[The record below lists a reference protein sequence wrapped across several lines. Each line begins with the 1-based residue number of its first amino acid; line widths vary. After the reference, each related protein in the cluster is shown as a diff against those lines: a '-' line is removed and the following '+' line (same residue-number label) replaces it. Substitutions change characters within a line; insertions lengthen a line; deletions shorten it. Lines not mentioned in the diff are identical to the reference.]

1 MMKKMVARHYYFLFL
16 IFLQMNLHAQVH
28 LYDINSVHKIELQFA
43 QTDWDYR
50 MDTAMLGS
58 ETYLMADWVKI
69 DGVQRDSVG
78 VKYKGNSSYDST
90 RAKNPLNIALDE
102 FTNQSYQGYTTL
114 KLSNGYGDPSQIR
127 ELLAYQILRNYMH
140 CPQASFAQVYING
153 NYIGLYTSAENI
165 NKKFCG
171 DHFYSSSGSFF
182 KCNPVSN
189 PGPTTKSNFKYLGTD
204 SSLYESLYELK
215 SDAGWID
222 LIQLCN
228 AATNATQTIE
238 QFIDMDRLIWMLAF
252 NNVFVNLDS
261 YSGVFAQNH
270 YTYKDQTGHFNPI
283 IWDLNMSFGA
293 FPFAGLGGTG
303 MGNLTVTGMQQYSP
317 FDHSND
323 SNWPLINLICNN
335 PSYKKRYVAH
345 AKTILNEF
353 ILNSNYLVMAQ
364 QYQQQIDTAIQSDI
378 NKLFTYSQFQSAL
391 TTNTTFGSYT
401 IPGIQTLMDNR
412 LTYLNGVTEFS
423 TTAPSIISNT
433 FSPTTPAYNSN
444 FTVQLTAASSNE
456 VWFCYRSDTRLK
468 FNRVPMYDDG
478 NHNDG
483 SASDGVYGLNLTMDA
498 PSIEYYFYAENNDA
512 GIFYPARAEHEFL
525 VLRASFSEPSLNQL
539 VLNEFMTDN
548 SGFLDDEYNDSED
561 WIELYNTSNN
571 VLNLENVYLS
581 DDATNLLKWKFP
593 ANSAI
598 SPDGYFVVWADDD
611 SLEKLFHTNFNLSKD
626 SGKLFLSYQNG
637 SILDSI
643 TYGAQVTNLTYG
655 RLPNGTGPFI
665 QLNPTY
671 AAWNNNYPAGVQT
684 WDNEKMVLFPNPAE
698 DYFVMRGISTSENW
712 LLMDVSGRILM
723 KNVYKDGAKIS
734 LTAIPNGIYIVRV
747 GNQSTKLQI
756 QR

>member
-1 MMKKMVARHYYFLFL
+1 MRKKMTERHYCFLFL
-16 IFLQMNLHAQVH
+16 IFLQMNLNAQVH
-28 LYDINSVHKIELQFA
+28 LYDINSIHKIELQFA

-50 MDTAMLGS
+50 MDTAMAGS

-102 FTNQSYQGYTTL
+102 FIDQGYQGYTTI

-127 ELLAYQILRNYMH
+127 ELLAYQILKNYMH

-171 DHFYSSSGSFF
+171 DHFYSSNGSFF

-204 SSLYESLYELK
+204 SSLYENLYELK
-215 SDAGWID
+215 SDAGWND

-228 AATNATQTIE
+228 AATNAPQTIE
-238 QFIDMDRLIWMLAF
+238 QFIDIDRLIWMLAF

-270 YTYKDQTGHFNPI
+270 YSYRDQTGHFNPI

-293 FPFAGLGGTG
+293 FPFAGLGNTG
-303 MGNLTVTGMQQYSP
+303 MGNLTVNGMQQYNP
-317 FDHSND
+317 FDHNND
-323 SNWPLINLICNN
+323 ANWPLINIICNN
-335 PSYKKRYVAH
+335 VSYKKRFVAH

-364 QYQQQIDTAIQSDI
+364 LYQQQIDTAIQADA
-378 NKLFTYSQFQSAL
+378 NMLFNYSQFQSAL

-412 LTYLNGVTEFS
+412 LTHLNGVTEFS
-423 TTAPSIISNT
+423 ATAPTIVTNSFNPA
-433 FSPTTPAYNSN
+433 SPSYNSS

-456 VWFCYRSDTRLK
+456 AWFCYRNDTRLK
-468 FNRVPMYDDG
+468 FTRVSMYDDG

-483 SASDGVYGLNLTMDA
+483 AASDGVYGLTITMNT
-498 PSIEYYFYAENNDA
+498 PSMEYYFYAENNDA
-512 GIFYPARAEHEFL
+512 GTFYPARAEHEFL
-525 VLRASFSEPSLNQL
+525 TLRASFSEPAFSQL

-561 WIELYNTSNN
+561 WIELYNTSTA

-581 DDATNLLKWKFP
+581 DDASNLLKWKFP

-598 SPDGYFVVWADDD
+598 APDGYFVVWADDD
-611 SLEKLFHTNFNLSKD
+611 SLEMLYHTNFNLSKD
-626 SGKLFLSYQNG
+626 SGKLFLTYQNG
-637 SILDSI
+637 TILDSI
-643 TYGAQVTNLTYG
+643 TYGVQTSNLTYG
-655 RLPNGTGPFI
+655 RLPNGTGSFT

-671 AAWNNNYPAGVQT
+671 AAWNNNYPASVQNLT
-684 WDNEKMVLFPNPAE
+684 TEGIVLYPNPAE
-698 DYFVMRGISTSENW
+698 NYIILKGIQGREEIA
-712 LLMDVSGRILM
+712 LLDVSGRIWKKVLAE
-723 KNVYKDGAKIS
+723 DGCRLS
-734 LTAIPNGIYIVRV
+734 LDQVPNGLYIVRI
-747 GNQSTKLQI
+747 GSQSRKLQI

>member
-1 MMKKMVARHYYFLFL
+1 MRKKMTERHYCFLFL
-16 IFLQMNLHAQVH
+16 IFLQMNLNAQVH
-28 LYDINSVHKIELQFA
+28 LYDINSIHKIELQFA

-50 MDTAMLGS
+50 MDTAMAGS

-102 FTNQSYQGYTTL
+102 FIDQGYQGYTTI

-127 ELLAYQILRNYMH
+127 ELLAYQILKNYMH

-171 DHFYSSSGSFF
+171 DHFYSSNGSFF

-204 SSLYESLYELK
+204 SSLYENLYELK
-215 SDAGWID
+215 SDAGWND

-228 AATNATQTIE
+228 AATNAPQTIE
-238 QFIDMDRLIWMLAF
+238 QFIDIDRLIWMLAF

-270 YTYKDQTGHFNPI
+270 YSYRDQTGHFNPI

-293 FPFAGLGGTG
+293 FPFAGLGNTG
-303 MGNLTVTGMQQYSP
+303 MGNLTVTGMQQYNP
-317 FDHSND
+317 FDHNND
-323 SNWPLINLICNN
+323 PNWPLINIICNN
-335 PSYKKRYVAH
+335 ASYKKRFVAH

-364 QYQQQIDTAIQSDI
+364 QYQQQIDTAIQADA
-378 NKLFTYSQFQSAL
+378 NMLFNYSQFQSAL

-412 LTYLNGVTEFS
+412 LTHLNGVTEFS
-423 TTAPSIISNT
+423 ATAPTIVTNSFNPA
-433 FSPTTPAYNSN
+433 SPSYTSS

-456 VWFCYRSDTRLK
+456 AWFCFRNDTRLK
-468 FNRVPMYDDG
+468 FTRVSMYDDG

-483 SASDGVYGLNLTMDA
+483 AASDGVYGLTITMNT
-498 PSIEYYFYAENNDA
+498 PSMEYYFYAENNDA
-512 GIFYPARAEHEFL
+512 GTFYPARAEHEFL
-525 VLRASFSEPSLNQL
+525 TLRASFSEPAISQL

-561 WIELYNTSNN
+561 WIELYNTSTA

-581 DDATNLLKWKFP
+581 DDASNLLKWKFP

-598 SPDGYFVVWADDD
+598 APDGYFVVWADDD
-611 SLEKLFHTNFNLSKD
+611 SLEMLYHTNFNLSKD
-626 SGKLFLSYQNG
+626 SGKLFLTYQNG
-637 SILDSI
+637 TILDSI
-643 TYGAQVTNLTYG
+643 TYGAQTSNLTYG
-655 RLPNGTGPFI
+655 RLPNGTGSFT

-671 AAWNNNYPAGVQT
+671 AAWNNNYPASVQT
-684 WDNEKMVLFPNPAE
+684 LTTEGIVLYPNPAE
-698 DYFVMRGISTSENW
+698 NYIILKGIQGREEIA
-712 LLMDVSGRILM
+712 LLDVSGRIL
-723 KNVYKDGAKIS
+723 KKVLAEDGCRLS
-734 LTAIPNGIYIVRV
+734 LDQVPNGLYIVRI
-747 GNQSTKLQI
+747 GSQSRKLQI